1 MRKVYVYE
9 HGGGGKGKNT
19 LIIMTTTTTRN
30 MMMMMMMIL
39 KGGERV
45 RWKMKIEVC
54 INNLETTNSH
64 YASETF

>member
-19 LIIMTTTTTRN
+19 LIIMTTTTRN
-30 MMMMMMMIL
+30 MMMMMMIL

-64 YASETF
+64 YAFETF

>member
-19 LIIMTTTTTRN
+19 LIIMTTTTRN
-30 MMMMMMMIL
+30 MMMMMMIL

>member
-19 LIIMTTTTTRN
+19 LIIMTTTTRN
-30 MMMMMMMIL
+30 MMMMMIL

-64 YASETF
+64 YAFETF